1 MRDELTR
8 EELDAVSKVVPS
20 KFLADYE
27 KVDKFYT
34 ERDLRNETE
43 KKMGFTGAFLFRHV
57 SPSMEYA
64 EKFISDVNAENER
77 LANAVEWDDRQKR
90 ALLSQFAQEK
100 ADEYINKIDET
111 MADYKQTV
119 QEVKDYLNEIT
130 NALEKLSPVEMRE
143 YEFAQRDLE
152 AEARTALMTA
162 FTPEQ
167 VIAVFNKAKDQ
178 ARFNKIKARFLVKN
192 AFLYM
197 ERINQ
202 MSDASMAKK
211 NTVHIMNSVRELEQY
226 AYGPEQRGLKKML
239 NNTSKFTRSGAEGIR
254 LINMHLKRYK

>member
-1 MRDELTR
+1 MRDELTI
-8 EELDAVSKVVPS
+8 EEVEAVTSVVSS
-20 KFLADYE
+20 KFLADYNRL
-27 KVDKFYT
+27 DKFYT
-34 ERDLRNETE
+34 KRDLRNETE
-43 KKMGFTGAFLFRHV
+43 KSLGHSGAFLFRHV

-77 LANAVEWDDRQKR
+77 LANAVEWNETQKR

-111 MADYKQTV
+111 MADYRQTV

-130 NALEKLSPVEMRE
+130 NVLEKMSPVEMRE

-162 FTPEQ
+162 FTDSQ
-167 VIAVFNKAKDQ
+167 VLAVFNKAKEQ
-178 ARFNKIKARFLVKN
+178 AQFNKTKARFMVKN

-202 MSDASMAKK
+202 VSDANMAKK
-211 NTVHIMNSVRELEQY
+211 NTIHIMNGVKELEQY

-239 NNTSKFTRSGAEGIR
+239 NNTSKFNRHGQEGIR
-254 LINMHLKRYK
+254 LINKHLKLYK

>member
-1 MRDELTR
+1 MRDELTK
-8 EELDAVSKVVPS
+8 EELDAVSKVASS
-20 KFLADYE
+20 KFLADYN
-27 KVDKFYT
+27 KLDKFYT

-100 ADEYINKIDET
+100 AGEYINKIDET

-130 NALEKLSPVEMRE
+130 NALERMTPVEMRE

-167 VIAVFNKAKDQ
+167 VMAVFSKAKDQ
-178 ARFNKIKARFLVKN
+178 ARFNKTKARFLVKN
-192 AFLYM
+192 SYLYM

-202 MSDASMAKK
+202 LSDSHMAKQK
-211 NTVHIMNSVRELEQY
+211 TIEIMSGARELELY

-239 NNTSKFTRSGAEGIR
+239 NNTSKFNRHGQEGIR
-254 LINMHLKRYK
+254 LIKKHLKRYK